1 MCHAE
6 RHDVVNKD
14 MSQSSEIAVET
25 QRVKYS

>member
-6 RHDVVNKD
+6 RHDVFNKD

-25 QRVKYS
+25 ERAKYS